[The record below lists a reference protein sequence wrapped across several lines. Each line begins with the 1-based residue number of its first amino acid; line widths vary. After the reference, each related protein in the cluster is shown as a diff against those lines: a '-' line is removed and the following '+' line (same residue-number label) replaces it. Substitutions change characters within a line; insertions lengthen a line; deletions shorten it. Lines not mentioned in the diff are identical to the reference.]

1 MSTFDQPGDQA
12 GDQHDNLDDVDD
24 AADIVPRPR
33 PGYRSRTTSWSQ
45 TMAAWSPVAAGVLR
59 AGAGVLAYVGS
70 LLTLPLHHATPF
82 LIGVSLV
89 MLVGGCTSVL
99 KQSRDDVRLRGFGRT
114 FTIAS
119 ALVVLVATGIALKLG
134 PGAFAPKLSAPPAP
148 RAPAHSDGTVT
159 FEPAG

>member
-1 MSTFDQPGDQA
+1 MSSAEHP
-12 GDQHDNLDDVDD
+12 HDADERADERDDDNDV
-24 AADIVPRPR
+24 ADIVPRPR
-33 PGYRSRTTSWSQ
+33 PGHRSQQTLWAQ

-59 AGAGVLAYVGS
+59 AGAGVLAYVAS

-119 ALVVLVATGIALKLG
+119 AVVVLVATGIALKLG

-148 RAPAHSDGTVT
+148 RAPASSDGTIT
-159 FEPAG
+159 FQPAG

>member
-1 MSTFDQPGDQA
+1 MSTDTPNTDSNN
-12 GDQHDNLDDVDD
+12 HDDDRDDDVDVD
-24 AADIVPRPR
+24 ADIVPRPR
-33 PGYRSRTTSWSQ
+33 PGYRSTTTSWSQ

-59 AGAGVLAYVGS
+59 AGAGVLAYVAS

-119 ALVVLVATGIALKLG
+119 AVVVLIATGIGVKLG
-134 PGAFAPKLSAPPAP
+134 PGAFAPKLSAPPAA
-148 RAPAHSDGTVT
+148 RAPAHADGTVT
-159 FEPAG
+159 FEPG

>member
-1 MSTFDQPGDQA
+1 MSTSDQPGEPR
-12 GDQHDNLDDVDD
+12 GGHDDDSSDDVDGG
-24 AADIVPRPR
+24 DIVPRPR

-59 AGAGVLAYVGS
+59 AGAGVIAYVAS

-119 ALVVLVATGIALKLG
+119 AVLVLVATGIALKLG